1 MARHVPILAHRETL
15 LWALENRSTVV
26 IVGETGCGK
35 STQVPKFLVE
45 AGWAAPPRCVVS
57 TQPRSVAA
65 RELASRVAGELGC
78 DGVGGP
84 VGFAYRFEE
93 RWCPERT
100 RLKFTTDG
108 WLLREALFDPLF
120 LHYSVVMVD
129 EAHERSAA
137 TDVLLGL
144 LKKVQRARR
153 EAGDPLRV
161 VVSSATAD
169 AEGFAAFFGAADSV
183 VARVDGRQYPVDVFY
198 ADAALGSDYV
208 AAAVAVVERL
218 HAAEKDLGRAFL
230 VFLPG
235 AREVD
240 EACRALRGSLADPA
254 RPAVD
259 RSICTKRPKA
269 FPVYVALAL
278 AAAVAAA
285 HLALICGLRSLR
297 ARRDAE
303 KNAYVMVDTFDE
315 LGDDDDDDGIE
326 LGAVD
331 AEPEDTTPPEK
342 EPEKAAD
349 APPPPP
355 EASPEP
361 PLAKRD

>member
-65 RELASRVAGELGC
+65 RELATRVAGELGC

-169 AEGFAAFFGAADSV
+169 AERFAAFFGAADSV

-208 AAAVAVVERL
+208 SAAVSVVERL

-235 AREVD
+235 AREVE

-254 RPAVD
+254 RPADV
-259 RSICTKRPKA
+259 
-269 FPVYVALAL
+269 VALHAASPKDAQRRAL
-278 AAAVAAA
+278 ASAAGRGHRKVVVATNVAETSLTIPDVAVVVDPGLCRLPVIDEAA
-285 HLALICGLRSLR
+285 GAEVF
-297 ARRDAE
+297 ARGR
-303 KNAYVMVDTFDE
+303 KRVMHRRFNVGVLE
-315 LGDDDDDDGIE
+315 AI
-326 LGAVD
+326 
-331 AEPEDTTPPEK
+331 PEG
-342 EPEKAAD
+342 KA
-349 APPPPP
+349 
-355 EASPEP
+355 SM
-361 PLAKRD
+361 L